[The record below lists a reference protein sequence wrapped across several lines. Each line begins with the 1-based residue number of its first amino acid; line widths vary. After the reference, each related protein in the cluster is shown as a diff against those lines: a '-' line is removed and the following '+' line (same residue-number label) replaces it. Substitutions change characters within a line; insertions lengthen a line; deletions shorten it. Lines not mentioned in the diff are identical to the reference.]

1 MSIKKNKNT
10 TRDAGRE
17 YSWYQKRFAPNC
29 GSENIVSGVNSSACG
44 FQNTILGDSS
54 AAYNCNNTVIGN
66 CSFACNSMNRIEAD
80 NAFAKGKGNTI
91 LGHASSGEGM
101 NNRISGEASHGQGI
115 FTEAG
120 GGASHSGGKGF
131 NDSIRVKADGL
142 ASFNHSIVDE
152 HYTGTGASGEASFIA
167 GGINNEASGAFSY
180 AEGMYAKASGSMSH
194 SQGNSTTA
202 SGYVSNASGNNT
214 TASGHMSHS
223 QGNGTIANG
232 PYSHAE
238 GLFTISSGEASHAEG
253 VNTIAGY
260 YSEPISVQI
269 DSHHSLNWYDGEND
283 YLVTRN
289 NLTGLYPQALIEVA
303 IYAGHTEFDI
313 IYIGSLTPTSVIE
326 VQTALPP
333 SPTDTHIIFSNGELT
348 ALLGGTIYETGYL
361 EQNQIVE
368 YTGNNSHAQGNS
380 TIAAGDNSFSA
391 GNNTKATGM
400 NSTAFGDLTTAS
412 GAGSHAEGNATT
424 ASGEASHTEG
434 AFTKAIG
441 INSHAE
447 GNRANAYLTG
457 MHAKSSGYDGGN
469 SQYGNVTV
477 GCDTADTTKTELEIV
492 GGVPITFR
500 DNTLATFRIM
510 GIGSDRNGNIAT
522 YEIKGSVKTLAGVCT
537 LATAPVVTE
546 LHDDFTCTGMTVGTD
561 GISLIVYAEGIDALQ
576 IRWTAFVE
584 WQELLLPTK
593 II

>member
-202 SGYVSNASGNNT
+202 SG
-214 TASGHMSHS
+214 
-223 QGNGTIANG
+223 
-232 PYSHAE
+232 
-238 GLFTISSGEASHAEG
+238 EA
-253 VNTIAGY
+253 
-260 YSEPISVQI
+260 
-269 DSHHSLNWYDGEND
+269 
-283 YLVTRN
+283 
-289 NLTGLYPQALIEVA
+289 
-303 IYAGHTEFDI
+303 
-313 IYIGSLTPTSVIE
+313 
-326 VQTALPP
+326 
-333 SPTDTHIIFSNGELT
+333 
-348 ALLGGTIYETGYL
+348 
-361 EQNQIVE
+361 
-368 YTGNNSHAQGNS
+368 
-380 TIAAGDNSFSA
+380 
-391 GNNTKATGM
+391 
-400 NSTAFGDLTTAS
+400 
-412 GAGSHAEGNATT
+412 
-424 ASGEASHTEG
+424 
-434 AFTKAIG
+434 
-441 INSHAE
+441 SHAE

-510 GIGSDRNGNIAT
+510 GIGSDRDGNIAT

-561 GISLIVYAEGIDALQ
+561 GISLIVYAEGIDATQ

-584 WQELLLPTK
+584 WQELLLP
-593 II
+593 IF

>member
-202 SGYVSNASGNNT
+202 SG
-214 TASGHMSHS
+214 
-223 QGNGTIANG
+223 
-232 PYSHAE
+232 
-238 GLFTISSGEASHAEG
+238 
-253 VNTIAGY
+253 
-260 YSEPISVQI
+260 
-269 DSHHSLNWYDGEND
+269 
-283 YLVTRN
+283 
-289 NLTGLYPQALIEVA
+289 
-303 IYAGHTEFDI
+303 
-313 IYIGSLTPTSVIE
+313 
-326 VQTALPP
+326 
-333 SPTDTHIIFSNGELT
+333 
-348 ALLGGTIYETGYL
+348 
-361 EQNQIVE
+361 
-368 YTGNNSHAQGNS
+368 
-380 TIAAGDNSFSA
+380 
-391 GNNTKATGM
+391 
-400 NSTAFGDLTTAS
+400 
-412 GAGSHAEGNATT
+412 
-424 ASGEASHTEG
+424 EASHTEG

-510 GIGSDRNGNIAT
+510 GIGSDRDGNIAT

-561 GISLIVYAEGIDALQ
+561 GISLIVYAEGIDATQ

-584 WQELLLPTK
+584 WQELLLPIFELT
-593 II
+593 